1 MNNRAFSYIRFSSK
15 QQARGDSLRRQ
26 LQAAQDYCHQHN
38 LTLDDSSFRD
48 LGVSAYK
55 GHNTTEDSGLG
66 QFLATCAS
74 GKVGQGD
81 YLIIESLDRMS
92 RQHVQTALRQFLN
105 ILSYGIT
112 LVTLMDGKKYDQQS
126 DTTDLIISITIMARA
141 YEESATKSKRLRA
154 SWDNKRQ
161 RMSDGTAVLKNTS
174 LAPHWLKL
182 SEDRTTWLVNKERA
196 SVIRLMYDLTVQ
208 GYGQQK
214 LVQYL
219 NENGYP
225 APKGNGWAA
234 SSVKR
239 ILTDKCVI
247 GHYQPHEFIDG
258 IRQPVGSVIEDY
270 YTPIIS
276 EDTYY
281 LVQSKRNKRRGK
293 NVGRKGDRFT
303 NLLQGIVQCECGSGM
318 HMIDKGKSSKGG
330 KYLVCAK
337 ARKGLDCSVGYVS
350 YRYSFLETA
359 ALQQLLCQD
368 YYHLLLTSNT
378 DSDSEKNQ
386 ITNNIAS
393 LESKLVDAN
402 NRLSGFL
409 SLVSDFTAQSVKD
422 EYSRQQASILAL
434 ESAISEGKSAL
445 AELSET
451 EVKPSDISTIFQ
463 LVADSLQTDLLT
475 VKHSPS
481 SSDDVYLLRLKL
493 NNLVRDLLGNVTI
506 SKEYIKQS
514 NQLIHCTSTNT
525 AIKPWSI
532 QVGRGA
538 KQSPL
543 WYLAGWAE

>member
-1 MNNRAFSYIRFSSK
+1 MKNRAFSYIRFSSK

-26 LQAAQDYCHQHN
+26 LQAAQDYCHRNN
-38 LTLDDSSFRD
+38 LLLDDSSFRD

-66 QFLATCAS
+66 QFLSACAT

-112 LVTLMDGKKYDQQS
+112 IVTLMDGKKYDQQS

-141 YEESATKSKRLRA
+141 YEESATKAKRLRA

-161 RMSDGTAVLKNTS
+161 RMEDGTAVLKNTS

-182 SEDRTTWLVNKERA
+182 SEDRTTWLVDKERA
-196 SVIRLMYDLTVQ
+196 SIVQLLYDLTVQ
-208 GYGQQK
+208 GYGQGK
-214 LVQYL
+214 LVKYL
-219 NENGYP
+219 NENNIP

-234 SSVKR
+234 STVKR
-239 ILTDKCVI
+239 LLTDKCVI

-258 IRQPVGSVIEDY
+258 VRQPVGSVIEDY

-281 LVQSKRNKRRGK
+281 LVQSKRKARRGK
-293 NVGRKGDRFT
+293 NSGRKGDRFT
-303 NLLQGIVQCECGSGM
+303 NLLQGMIKCECGSGM
-318 HMIDKGKSSKGG
+318 HMIDKGKGSKGG
-330 KYLVCAK
+330 KYLVCAN
-337 ARKGLDCSVGYVS
+337 ARVGKECSVGYVS

-378 DSDSEKNQ
+378 DSDNEKNQ
-386 ITNNIAS
+386 ITNNIAA

-409 SLVSDFTAQSVKD
+409 SLVSDFTLPSVKD
-422 EYSRQQASILAL
+422 EYSKQQSAILAL

-451 EVKPSDISTIFQ
+451 EVKPSDMATVFQ

-475 VKHSPS
+475 VKHSPLS
-481 SSDDVYLLRLKL
+481 QDDVYLLRLKL
-493 NNLVRDLLGNVTI
+493 NNLVRDLLGSVTV

-514 NQLIHCTSTNT
+514 NQLIHCTSTNA